1 MGEAVF
7 PPFSPSL
14 PAGEGTI
21 FSSWVRRMQI
31 PDRFA
36 HGEERDN
43 PHLLSEFL
51 LFVQENGKRGCFFLF
66 A

>member
-21 FSSWVRRMQI
+21 LPSGEWRVQI

-51 LFVQENGKRGCFFLF
+51 LFVQENGKTGCFFLF
-66 A
+66 V